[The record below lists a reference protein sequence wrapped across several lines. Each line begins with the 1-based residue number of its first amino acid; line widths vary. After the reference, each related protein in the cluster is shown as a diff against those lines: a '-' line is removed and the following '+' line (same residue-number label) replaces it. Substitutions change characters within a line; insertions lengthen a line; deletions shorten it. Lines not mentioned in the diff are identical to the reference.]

1 MEDDIMRNLFGS
13 IDELDLKI
21 LKILQEDCRISL
33 EQIAKMLG
41 VPKSTIYYRIKR
53 LEDDGIIEGYYAKIN
68 FVKLGQDYVTITFV
82 KAKYAPGYHEK
93 IGEKLSKIPGVWGVY
108 FIFGENDFVV
118 LARSKDREDYLKK
131 LEQIMN
137 MPEIERTNTQIVAK
151 IIKEDLRNAVL
162 HCN

>member
-1 MEDDIMRNLFGS
+1 MLVMSNTSKS

-33 EQIAKMLG
+33 EQIAKKLG

-53 LEDDGIIEGYYAKIN
+53 LEEERIIDGYYAKIN
-68 FVKLGQDYVTITFV
+68 FAKLGKDYITITFV
-82 KAKYAPGYHEK
+82 KARYAPGYHEK
-93 IGEKLSKIPGVWGVY
+93 IGEKLSKISGVWGVY
-108 FIFGENDFVV
+108 FIFGENDFVL
-118 LARSKDREDYLKK
+118 LARSKDREDYLRK

-151 IIKEDLRNAVL
+151 VIKEDLRDIIP
-162 HCN
+162 